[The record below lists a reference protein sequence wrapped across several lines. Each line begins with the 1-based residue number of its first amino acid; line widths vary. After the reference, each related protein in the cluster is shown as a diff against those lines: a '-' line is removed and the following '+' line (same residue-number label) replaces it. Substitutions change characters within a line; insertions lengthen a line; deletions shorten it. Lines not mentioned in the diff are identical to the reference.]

1 MTVKKLTINEDNSGR
16 RIDNYLLSIFNS
28 LPRSKIYNI
37 IRKGEVRVNSS
48 RIKPSYRLEQGDL
61 VRIPPNLELTK
72 VSPKKIDKKL
82 IDKHTHSILFENKN
96 YIIANKQNN
105 ISVHSGTK
113 NFIGLIDIFRK
124 KYGDNIDLC
133 HRLDKTTSG
142 CLVFGK
148 NKKAI
153 KNFTDCLLN
162 KKVKKTYTA
171 LIKGSFKGEEVINK
185 AIYKNDKLKSKN
197 ATSKFL
203 SIELLRNTTLVD
215 IKIFTGRTHQIR
227 IHASQINHP
236 ILFDKKYGD
245 TQFDESL
252 NIGKYNMALHSKEIS
267 FPDIDSNII
276 NVSSGYPDDFKDLI
290 KNLR

>member
-61 VRIPPNLELTK
+61 VRIPPNLEFTK
-72 VSPKKIDKKL
+72 VNPKKIDKKL
-82 IDKHTHSILFENKN
+82 IDKHTNSILFENKN

-171 LIKGSFKGEEVINK
+171 VIKGFFKGEEVINK
-185 AIYKNDKLKSKN
+185 SIYKNDKLKSKN

-276 NVSSGYPDDFKDLI
+276 KVSSGYPDDFKDLI

>member
-1 MTVKKLTINEDNSGR
+1 MTVKKLIINEDNSGR

-48 RIKPSYRLEQGDL
+48 RIKPSYRLEEGDL
-61 VRIPPNLELTK
+61 VRIPPNLDVTK
-72 VSPKKIDKKL
+72 SNPKKIDKKL
-82 IDKHTHSILFENKN
+82 IDKHTQNIIFENRN
-96 YIIANKQNN
+96 YIITNKQNN

-276 NVSSGYPDDFKDLI
+276 KVSSGYPDDFKDLI

>member
-1 MTVKKLTINEDNSGR
+1 M
-16 RIDNYLLSIFNS
+16 
-28 LPRSKIYNI
+28 
-37 IRKGEVRVNSS
+37 
-48 RIKPSYRLEQGDL
+48 
-61 VRIPPNLELTK
+61 VRIPPNLDVTK
-72 VSPKKIDKKL
+72 SNPKKIDKKL
-82 IDKHTHSILFENKN
+82 IDKHTQNIIFENRN
-96 YIIANKQNN
+96 YIITNKQNN

-171 LIKGSFKGEEVINK
+171 VIKGSFEGEEVINK
-185 AIYKNDKLKSKN
+185 AIYKNDKSKSKN

-203 SIELLRNTTLVD
+203 CVELLRDTTLVD

-245 TQFDESL
+245 TKFDKSL
-252 NIGKYNMALHSKEIS
+252 NIGKYSIALHSKEIS

-276 NVSSGYPDDFKDLI
+276 KASCDYPKDFNDLI
-290 KNLR
+290 DNLR

>member
-1 MTVKKLTINEDNSGR
+1 MTVKKLIINEDNSGR

-48 RIKPSYRLEQGDL
+48 RIKPSYRLEEGDL
-61 VRIPPNLELTK
+61 VRIPPNLDVTK
-72 VSPKKIDKKL
+72 SNPKKIDKKL
-82 IDKHTHSILFENKN
+82 IDKHTQNILFENRN
-96 YIIANKQNN
+96 YIITNKQNN

-171 LIKGSFKGEEVINK
+171 VIKGSFEGEEVINK
-185 AIYKNDKLKSKN
+185 AIYKNDKSKSKN

-203 SIELLRNTTLVD
+203 CVELLRNTTLVD

-245 TQFDESL
+245 TKFDKSL
-252 NIGKYNMALHSKEIS
+252 NIGKYSIALHSKEIS

-276 NVSSGYPDDFKDLI
+276 KVSCDYPKVFNDLI
-290 KNLR
+290 DNLR

>member
-1 MTVKKLTINEDNSGR
+1 M
-16 RIDNYLLSIFNS
+16 
-28 LPRSKIYNI
+28 
-37 IRKGEVRVNSS
+37 
-48 RIKPSYRLEQGDL
+48 
-61 VRIPPNLELTK
+61 
-72 VSPKKIDKKL
+72 
-82 IDKHTHSILFENKN
+82 
-96 YIIANKQNN
+96 
-105 ISVHSGTK
+105 
-113 NFIGLIDIFRK
+113 
-124 KYGDNIDLC
+124 
-133 HRLDKTTSG
+133 
-142 CLVFGK
+142 
-148 NKKAI
+148 
-153 KNFTDCLLN
+153 N

-171 LIKGSFKGEEVINK
+171 IIKGFFKGEKVINK
-185 AIYKNDKLKSKN
+185 DIYKNHKSKSKN

-203 SIELLRNTTLVD
+203 SVELLRNTTLVD

-245 TQFDESL
+245 TKFDESL

>member
-1 MTVKKLTINEDNSGR
+1 MTVKKLIINQDNSER

-48 RIKPSYRLEQGDL
+48 RIKPSYRLKEGDL
-61 VRIPPNLELTK
+61 VRIPPNLDIIK
-72 VSPKKIDKKL
+72 SSSKKIDNKL
-82 IDKHTHSILFENKN
+82 IYKHTNDILFENKN
-96 YIIANKQNN
+96 YIITNKQNN
-105 ISVHSGTK
+105 IAVHSGTK

-124 KYGDNIDLC
+124 KYGDNLDLC

-153 KNFTDCLLN
+153 KNFTDHLIN

-171 LIKGSFKGEEVINK
+171 VIKGCFKGEEVINE
-185 AIYKNDKLKSKN
+185 AIYKKDKSRSKT

-203 SIELLRNTTLVD
+203 SIEPLRNSTLVD
-215 IKIFTGRTHQIR
+215 VKIYTGRTHQIR

-245 TQFDESL
+245 TKFDESL

-276 NVSSGYPDDFKDLI
+276 KVSSGYPDDFKDLI